1 MSVIFKD
8 ENESWQIDF
17 SSAIWATDKLHEIF
31 SVIKDSFLSDV
42 DFVAETK
49 DFVLFVESKNSNF
62 KEAKHK
68 FKPHETEKIIS
79 VARKYYDSLVYIRS
93 LIEDRNKKKI
103 YIYLLE
109 SRNGDTNL
117 RKSVRNRLK
126 DRLPFKLQRN
136 DGLYET
142 MIDDFDVLSFA
153 EWNKRFKQFPAE
165 RLKNPV
171 TDNG

>member
-1 MSVIFKD
+1 MSIIFKD

-17 SSAIWATDKLHEIF
+17 SSAIWATDKIHEIF

-42 DFVAETK
+42 DFVAEAE

-68 FKPHETEKIIS
+68 FNPNEKEKIIS
-79 VARKYYDSLVYIRS
+79 VARKYYDSSVYVRS
-93 LIEDRNKKKI
+93 LIKDRRKKKI

-109 SRNGDTNL
+109 TRNGDSVL
-117 RKSVRNRLK
+117 RKSVRNKLK

-136 DGLYET
+136 DGIYET
-142 MIDDFDVLSFA
+142 MIDDFYVLSFE
-153 EWNKRFKQFPAE
+153 EWNKRFKQFPAQ
-165 RLKNPV
+165 RLKKPV
-171 TDNG
+171 TDN

>member
-1 MSVIFKD
+1 MPVMFKD
-8 ENESWQIDF
+8 ENESWKINF
-17 SSAIWATDKLHEIF
+17 SSALWVTDKLHEIF

-42 DFVAETK
+42 DFVAEAE

-68 FKPHETEKIIS
+68 FKPYETEKIIS

-93 LIEDRNKKKI
+93 LIEDRSKKKI

-109 SRNGDTNL
+109 SCNGDINL

-126 DRLPFKLQRN
+126 DRLPFKLQR
-136 DGLYET
+136 DAKLHEK
-142 MIDDFDVLSFA
+142 MIDEFDVLSFD

-165 RLKNPV
+165 RLKDPV
-171 TDNG
+171 TDN